1 MRKLQLLMVIGYGG
15 LIGVGLGLHLTS
27 SVVLARPEFLQEAR
41 DLGYTV
47 KNCQYCHL
55 MPTSKGLNDRG
66 KFLVAEKERRNAEEV
81 DVSWLKDYKEQ
92 TSNKEK

>member
-1 MRKLQLLMVIGYGG
+1 MRKLRFLVCVVYGSLISAGVVI
-15 LIGVGLGLHLTS
+15 HLTT
-27 SVVLARPEFLQEAR
+27 SVALARPEFLQEAR

-55 MPTSKGLNDRG
+55 MPTSKGLNERG
-66 KFLVAEKERRNAEEV
+66 KFLVAEKERRQAEEI

-92 TSNKEK
+92 TGNKEK